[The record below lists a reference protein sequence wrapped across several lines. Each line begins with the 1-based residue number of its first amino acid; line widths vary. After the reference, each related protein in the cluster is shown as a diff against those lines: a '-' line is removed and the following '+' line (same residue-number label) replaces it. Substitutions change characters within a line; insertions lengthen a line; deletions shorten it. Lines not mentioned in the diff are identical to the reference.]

1 MELNKSTQNDQLL
14 VFVLYKSDLNVFK
27 SIAEE
32 IRRIVVQQLNLEIDH
47 VIPIKK
53 IPKTTSGKIQRIKLS
68 LDYQDGMFSDY
79 LIDKQTNTKTINKDD
94 VLNALLEIS
103 NQYSKEFIIKEN
115 DNLFDVGISSLTLT
129 EIMMAI
135 EEIYPETIDL
145 DTAFENPT
153 LKQISQIIKKNL

>member
-1 MELNKSTQNDQLL
+1 
-14 VFVLYKSDLNVFK
+14 
-27 SIAEE
+27 
-32 IRRIVVQQLNLEIDH
+32 
-47 VIPIKK
+47 
-53 IPKTTSGKIQRIKLS
+53 
-68 LDYQDGMFSDY
+68 MFSDY
-79 LIDKQTNTKTINKDD
+79 LIDNQANNKVTNNDD
-94 VLNALLEIS
+94 VLRSLLEIS

-145 DTAFENPT
+145 DTAFDNPT